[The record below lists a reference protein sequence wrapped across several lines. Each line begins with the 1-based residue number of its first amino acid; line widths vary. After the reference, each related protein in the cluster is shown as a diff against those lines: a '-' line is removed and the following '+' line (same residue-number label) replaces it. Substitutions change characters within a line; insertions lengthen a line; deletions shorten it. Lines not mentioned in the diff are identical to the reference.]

1 MKERRLRETAIVQL
15 EQSLFDLRHRRYMP
29 NECVELC
36 LALNA
41 EIRYATSE
49 ELNKLDL
56 PTMAAMSGAA
66 TSRPRLLRGSVW
78 RVLPLWYARGARARQ
93 KLPEQCRAGV
103 KNAGALRC
111 ATKMK

>member
-1 MKERRLRETAIVQL
+1 M

-29 NECVELC
+29 NECVESC
-36 LALNA
+36 VALNA

-66 TSRPRLLRGSVW
+66 SRRPRLLRGSVW
-78 RVLPLWYARGARARQ
+78 RCVTGTRA
-93 KLPEQCRAGV
+93 A
-103 KNAGALRC
+103 RC
-111 ATKMK
+111 APPGRPN

>member
-1 MKERRLRETAIVQL
+1 
-15 EQSLFDLRHRRYMP
+15 MP

-41 EIRYATSE
+41 EIRCATSE

-66 TSRPRLLRGSVW
+66 TIRPRLLRGSVW
-78 RVLPLWYARGARARQ
+78 LCVASLVRARGALRARAKQ
-93 KLPEQCRAGV
+93 NNAAQV
-103 KNAGALRC
+103 KNAAEKVAKNVLL
-111 ATKMK
+111 

>member
-1 MKERRLRETAIVQL
+1 M

-41 EIRYATSE
+41 EIRCATSE

-66 TSRPRLLRGSVW
+66 TIRPLLLRGSVW
-78 RVLPLWYARGARARQ
+78 LCVASLVRARGALRARARGQ
-93 KLPEQCRAGV
+93 KQNNAAQV
-103 KNAGALRC
+103 KNAAENFVPRTYLFD
-111 ATKMK
+111 